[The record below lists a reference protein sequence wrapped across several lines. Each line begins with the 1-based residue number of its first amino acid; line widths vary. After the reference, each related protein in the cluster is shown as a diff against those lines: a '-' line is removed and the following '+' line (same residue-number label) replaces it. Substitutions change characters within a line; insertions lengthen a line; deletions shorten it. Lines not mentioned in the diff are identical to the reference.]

1 MNVAV
6 LVTETE
12 TQPICR
18 PLVMDRP
25 IGNGK
30 YSIYHLQTMKKDFE
44 CALKIFP
51 KTKEAYVAYYRESK
65 VLASLAHENIISFIP
80 NIRFNTQAF
89 DCYFLAMEYAPF
101 GDFFDLIF
109 SQELHNE
116 KLVRTYF
123 HQLVSAVEYLH
134 SKGIA
139 HLDIKLENLLLGE
152 DYLLK
157 LADFDQSQL
166 LDEKNLLSR
175 GSPSFRALEVI
186 KGECKDFAA
195 ADVYSMGIIL
205 YALATGDFPFLEK
218 EDDESG
224 FSLAHYD
231 LFCGNSEA
239 FWELRV
245 GQRADKNMFDDSFKE
260 LMAGL
265 VAKDPVKRWNI
276 KEVKAS
282 RWYKGDTLSS
292 EELKEIMKDI
302 LKKTAVENDENNNGV
317 NHPID
322 NSEPLA
328 PKA

>member
-6 LVTETE
+6 LVTETQ
-12 TQPICR
+12 TRPIYH

-65 VLASLAHENIISFIP
+65 VLASLHHENIVSAIP
-80 NIRFNTQAF
+80 NIRYNSQAY

-123 HQLVSAVEYLH
+123 HQLVNAVEYLH

-139 HLDIKLENLLLGE
+139 HLDIKLENLLLGN

-175 GSPSFRALEVI
+175 GSPSFRSLEVL

-195 ADVYSMGIIL
+195 ADVYSMGIVL

-218 EDDESG
+218 EDESG
-224 FSLAHYD
+224 VSLAHYD
-231 LFCGNSEA
+231 LFCGNNEA

-245 GQRADKNMFDDSFKE
+245 GQRADKAMFDESFKE
-260 LMAGL
+260 IMAGL
-265 VAKDPVKRWNI
+265 LAKDPVKRWNI
-276 KEVKAS
+276 KEIKSS
-282 RWYKGDTLSS
+282 RWYKGDMLSS
-292 EELKEIMKDI
+292 EELQDIMKDI
-302 LKKTAVENDENNNGV
+302 LKKNQVENDENNHV
-317 NHPID
+317 SHAID